1 MCKNWPTRASECSPE
16 SHKNRNGNSAGTHV
30 KLSGHAGQ
38 PGSHYCLSETCFSVS
53 LLLYCRKYLHSMLIA
68 NLTFEC
74 LKWLS
79 DSCWAACLTNAT
91 ACFPRHWAVHLHTTL
106 KHWLRNTFLKKKIIR
121 GTPVESQANQCR
133 IISNKQACKTN
144 HQFQEALSLKNHVVT
159 VVLIQF
165 IIYLIIFI
173 SVSVR
178 VSTAGKL
185 LLLWL
190 KPQPQTT

>member
-106 KHWLRNTFLKKKIIR
+106 KHWLRNTFLKKKNNPWNPSWVP
-121 GTPVESQANQCR
+121 GQPVPHYLKQTSMQNKPSISGSTFIKKSRSDCSVNSVHYIPNYLYFR
-133 IISNKQACKTN
+133 I
-144 HQFQEALSLKNHVVT
+144 
-159 VVLIQF
+159 
-165 IIYLIIFI
+165 
-173 SVSVR
+173 
-178 VSTAGKL
+178 G
-185 LLLWL
+185 
-190 KPQPQTT
+190 